1 MEFSKE
7 EQEKILQ
14 MSPEEWQEYKKAHNQ
29 LENDNK
35 EFIELKLKLE
45 AEKAKYIEKSKELD
59 KEESDY
65 FHEENLKEF
74 ERLQNEIIKKEK
86 QEYIKQ
92 LNELEAV
99 SNDKKKKP
107 ISKVLIVFG
116 VVVVAI
122 IIIAVSCSINSK
134 DDTHFTGEEEYNI
147 RKEYESEEQGYYS
160 EDGKYYLNNETEL
173 SKQLDDKLFAD
184 SAAKLHFG
192 KNEIGLLCFSRNIN
206 TSLFVQRKT
215 IEKLI
220 QLEPKSSKYYLINLN
235 DNTNKDERTINNIVI
250 DYDNL
255 NYLNDDS
262 IFFQYEDF
270 IINRSTTYADVKN
283 YFASKTSDI
292 NEYSDSKKHMDINI
306 DNYKIII
313 DSFEDPSIKPVG
325 TVDKITVNVINR

>member
-1 MEFSKE
+1 MKYSKD
-7 EQEKILQ
+7 EQEKILK

-29 LENDNK
+29 LENDSK
-35 EFIELKLKLE
+35 EFVELKLRLE
-45 AEKAKYIEKSKELD
+45 AERASYIEKSKKID
-59 KEESDY
+59 KEEADY

-86 QEYIKQ
+86 QEYIRQ

-107 ISKVLIVFG
+107 ISKVLIIFG

-122 IIIAVSCSINSK
+122 IIIAVSCSISSK
-134 DDTHFTGEEEYNI
+134 DSTQFTGEELVNI
-147 RKEYESEEQGYYS
+147 RKEYEGEEQGYYS
-160 EDGKYYLNNETEL
+160 EDGKYYLKNETEQA
-173 SKQLDDKLFAD
+173 KQLDDKLLTD
-184 SAAKLHFG
+184 SVAKLYFD
-192 KNEIGLLCFSRNIN
+192 KNEIGLLCFSRSIN
-206 TSLFVQRKT
+206 SSLFVQRKT
-215 IEKLI
+215 KDKLV
-220 QLEPKSSKYYLINLN
+220 QLEPKTRKYYLIYLN

-250 DYDNL
+250 DYDNM

-262 IFFQYEDF
+262 VFFKYEDF
-270 IINRSTTYADVKN
+270 VINRTTTYNDVKN
-283 YFASKTSDI
+283 YFASKTSVI

-325 TVDKITVNVINR
+325 TVDKITVYVTNR